1 MKRLRTLVIGAVLV
15 SLACSRSD
23 APPARHARTDSAVAS
38 VVAKAEEDRA
48 TKTDEWN
55 RAEVV
60 KRLGEAGLV
69 IADSGRVVHHAGLKL
84 PGNLLD
90 VSGSTL
96 ELYIYPTAAARKED
110 AATLDTMPN
119 PATPPAQRP
128 RYIVSGN
135 LIAIHVTAKE
145 ALAERVEN
153 VLTARHAG
161 AP

>member
-1 MKRLRTLVIGAVLV
+1 MMRLRTLAIGAALV
-15 SLACSRSD
+15 GQACSKSD
-23 APPARHARTDSAVAS
+23 APPARHASTDSAVAS
-38 VVAKAEEDRA
+38 VVTKAEEDRA

-69 IADSGRVVHHAGLKL
+69 ITDSGRVVHHAGLTL
-84 PGNLLD
+84 PGNLLE

-96 ELYIYPTAAARKED
+96 ELYIYPTAAARKQD
-110 AATLDTMPN
+110 AATLDTMPS
-119 PATPPAQRP
+119 PSTSPAQRP

-135 LIAIHVTAKE
+135 LIAIHVTPRE

>member
-1 MKRLRTLVIGAVLV
+1 MKRRAGTLGIMAALALV
-15 SLACSRSD
+15 ACSKHDVPRPRKPS
-23 APPARHARTDSAVAS
+23 PDSAVA
-38 VVAKAEEDRA
+38 AKAEENRA
-48 TKTDEWN
+48 VETDEWN

-69 IADSGRVVHHAGLKL
+69 VTDSARPAHHAGIDLAGTTL
-84 PGNLLD
+84 N

-96 ELYIYPTAAARKED
+96 EVYIYPTAAARKQH
-110 AATLDTMPN
+110 AAKLDTMPN
-119 PATPPAQRP
+119 PNTPPAQRP

-135 LIAIHVTAKE
+135 LIAIHVTPKE

>member
-1 MKRLRTLVIGAVLV
+1 MALRA
-15 SLACSRSD
+15 LAPAALLALGCAKHD
-23 APPARHARTDSAVAS
+23 APAPRRANADS
-38 VVAKAEEDRA
+38 VVSAKAEESRA
-48 TKTDEWN
+48 AETDEWN

-69 IADSGRVVHHAGLKL
+69 ITDSARVVHHAGLTL

-96 ELYIYPTAAARKED
+96 ELYIYPTAAARKQD

-119 PATPPAQRP
+119 LSTPPAQRA

-135 LIAIHVTAKE
+135 LIAIHTTPREV
-145 ALAERVEN
+145 LSERVEN